1 MFNRDSLNGAAI
13 TSAAALVLAAIILLS
28 NVPSLLSAA
37 FGGGMGKSDPSQ
49 GVATLVTK
57 HTTEMDTYRDRFN
70 GRSVF
75 FKPLPPPPPPP
86 PPVVRVE
93 QPVTAPPPPPPAPT
107 GPPPPPPT
115 YGGPAVAG
123 AVGNEV
129 FFKARSATEAGMRL
143 VVGEERDGVKVLAVN
158 APQSVRLG
166 WQRGE
171 YDVPIF
177 PDWRTLAF
185 NAPMPS
191 DGRLPGVTVAP
202 QTALE
207 AEKRARE
214 QAANA
219 VPPAAPPSRQAAR
232 PAPVQ
237 EPQQE
242 PNDPNDPSG
251 IDPEPEPPIDDPDV
265 PHEPEPEPEPE
276 PEKVPDQPKE
286 SAKPAPDK

>member
-13 TSAAALVLAAIILLS
+13 TSAAALALAAIILLA
-28 NVPSLLSAA
+28 NVPSLLSAV
-37 FGGGMGKSDPSQ
+37 FGGGMGKNDPSQ
-49 GVATLVTK
+49 GVAALVTK
-57 HTTEMDTYRDRFN
+57 HEAEMDAFRSRFE

-75 FKPLPPPPPPP
+75 FKPLPPPQPLPT
-86 PPVVRVE
+86 PVVRVE
-93 QPVTAPPPPPPAPT
+93 PPRETPPPQPAPPT
-107 GPPPPPPT
+107 GPPPAPAT

-123 AVGNEV
+123 AIGNEV

-143 VVGEERDGVKVLAVN
+143 TVGEERDGVKVLAVN

-171 YDVPIF
+171 YDVSIF

-185 NAPMPS
+185 NAPMPA
-191 DGRLPGVTVAP
+191 DGKLPGVTVAP

-219 VPPAAPPSRQAAR
+219 VPPARQAAR
-232 PAPVQ
+232 PVPVQ

-242 PNDPNDPSG
+242 PDDPNDPSG

-265 PHEPEPEPEPE
+265 PHDPEPEPEPE
-276 PEKVPDQPKE
+276 PEKASDQPRE
-286 SAKPAPDK
+286 SASPAPDK